1 MRGIEIYREY
11 VPEHYEHTFSIT
23 IRSKNSERVGI
34 EYDLVSALY
43 DMIGKHP
50 HLKDVKIIDCR
61 KEVLTAYENPP
72 KSKEIG

>member
-23 IRSKNSERVGI
+23 IRSKNSERDGI
-34 EYDLVSALY
+34 EYDLVSALH
-43 DMIGKHP
+43 DIVQNGIAEHP

-61 KEVLTAYENPP
+61 KEADRASHPL
-72 KSKEIG
+72 